1 LKEIAINPKKSG
13 DIGTPYQVGS
23 KYRLPK
29 KATSQNGK
37 CQKRKMIN
45 PF

>member
-13 DIGTPYQVGS
+13 HRGKPYQVSS

-29 KATSQNGK
+29 KATCQKGK
-37 CQKRKMIN
+37 CQKRKVIN